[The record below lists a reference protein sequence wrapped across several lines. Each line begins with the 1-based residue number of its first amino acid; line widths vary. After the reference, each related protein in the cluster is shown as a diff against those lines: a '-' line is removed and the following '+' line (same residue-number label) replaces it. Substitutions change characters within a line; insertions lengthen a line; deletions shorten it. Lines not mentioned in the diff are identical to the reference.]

1 METGRSKA
9 ASAGETGRISIID
22 RFGVFQLQLELI
34 GDEGDELA
42 VGGLA
47 FCVGNCIAEEA
58 LESIQVTAIPCHF
71 NGMANSTLYPGRCG
85 LESFCYLG
93 IQHLSDGVRGLSS
106 PRGRYGDR

>member
-9 ASAGETGRISIID
+9 ASAGDTGRISIID

-58 LESIQVTAIPCHF
+58 LEGIQVAPVPGHLD
-71 NGMANSTLYPGRCG
+71 GMADG
-85 LESFCYLG
+85 LL
-93 IQHLSDGVRGLSS
+93 
-106 PRGRYGDR
+106 